1 MDLLDTA
8 EASRQLHDGSEG
20 VTTGYRG
27 GQVGHK
33 KTFQNIQD
41 FILCHLLQTKG
52 EKIYTSQLLEVGS
65 AHRRVVCKVLDE
77 IVEVIECFRRSTWM
91 GSSSSHCP
99 DTSRSPYSPIH
110 QDDTWTSGCYGRQ
123 TLIDQIHCNQSSS
136 ERTETSAHCLLLPN
150 VIFSDPITFQST
162 YSLSGST
169 YLSGYWAVLVCIFP
183 LSYKGCV

>member
-41 FILCHLLQTKG
+41 FILCHL
-52 EKIYTSQLLEVGS
+52 KIYTLQLEVGS
-65 AHRRVVCKVLDE
+65 ARRHVVCNILDE